1 MSNAFFENF
10 IAAPHT
16 QPVRIYWQIVFV
28 SDTQNTHVFPP
39 FSTEPDMA
47 SKMIPNNMK
56 HRRTKPRV
64 NATAEVRAG
73 EGLEPP

>member
-1 MSNAFFENF
+1 MHFLKISLQRLTRNLSEF
-10 IAAPHT
+10 IGKLFSS
-16 QPVRIYWQIVFV
+16 V
-28 SDTQNTHVFPP
+28 THKIHMCFPP

-56 HRRTKPRV
+56 HRRIKPRV